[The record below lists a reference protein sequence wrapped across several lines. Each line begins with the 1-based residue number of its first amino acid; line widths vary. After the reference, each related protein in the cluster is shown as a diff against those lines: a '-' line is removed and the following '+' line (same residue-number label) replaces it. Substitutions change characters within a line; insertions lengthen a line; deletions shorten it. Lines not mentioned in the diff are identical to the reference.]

1 MRGMMRGGVI
11 FCCMPNPES
20 SKLLLRTGM
29 ELPEVAWRTSA
40 GAEIKL
46 SELVR
51 GGRVA
56 FIFYRGAW

>member
-1 MRGMMRGGVI
+1 
-11 FCCMPNPES
+11 
-20 SKLLLRTGM
+20 M
-29 ELPEVAWRTSA
+29 ELPAIAWRTSA